1 MRRIERVEEEISEL
15 DKRISHLGTEQRK
28 MPNVVSCEKCGCL
41 VDRTIATTGEGEI
54 RIKESIWLENIV
66 KEEYIY
72 YPYYCKIH
80 KLKGK

>member
-1 MRRIERVEEEISEL
+1 MKRIEIVEKDISRISKSLSEL
-15 DKRISHLGTEQRK
+15 KTEVFK
-28 MPNVVSCEKCGCL
+28 LPSTVNCEKCGCL
-41 VDRTIATTGEGEI
+41 VDRTIAIKGEGEI